1 MSFTIAFYVHH
12 HGSGHLMRTMQIV
25 NALKG
30 YQVILMGSGLNKI
43 KQLPPHVWLV
53 HLPLDIPEENEKVIE
68 SSLPPTGL
76 HYAPLGIQGS
86 RDRVAIMTDVFRSHY
101 PLILV
106 VDVSVEVALLAR
118 LAGIPTII
126 IRQHGKRNDLAHEL
140 AYNSAE
146 LLIAPFAKSMYI
158 GEEDHFFKKT
168 FFAGGF
174 SKFDQTKND
183 QETDPKMICI
193 LVGKGGTSINPELL
207 QHIAKSC
214 PSYHFNV
221 MGLTN
226 RETHD
231 LKNLQ
236 FHGEVND
243 PAPLIGRA
251 MLVIGNTGHNTVME
265 MASLN
270 KRFIGI
276 PEARPF
282 EEQLEKAKS
291 IEGRSGILIIH
302 PQQLY
307 HTNWADVFEK
317 ISTEEPDWKDVIHA
331 TALSNVAN
339 AIINTGK
346 KFF

>member
-1 MSFTIAFYVHH
+1 MPFTIAFYVHH

-25 NALKG
+25 DALKG
-30 YQVILMGSGLNKI
+30 HQVILMGSGLKKI
-43 KQLPPHVWLV
+43 THLPPHVTLV
-53 HLPLDIPEENEKVIE
+53 HLPLDVAEENEKVI
-68 SSLPPTGL
+68 SDSPPPTGL

-86 RDRVAIMTDVFRSHY
+86 RNRVAIMTEVFRSHY

-106 VDVSVEVALLAR
+106 VDVSAEVALLAR
-118 LAGIPTII
+118 LAGIPTIL
-126 IRQHGKRNDLAHEL
+126 IRQHGQRNDLAHQL
-140 AYNSAE
+140 AYDSAE

-174 SKFDQTKND
+174 SKFDQTTNN

-193 LVGKGGTSINPELL
+193 LIGKGGTSINLELIL
-207 QHIAKSC
+207 HIAKSC

-221 MGLTN
+221 MGLN
-226 RETHD
+226 DGESQA
-231 LKNLQ
+231 LNNLQ
-236 FHGEVND
+236 LHGEVKN
-243 PAPLIGRA
+243 PAPLIGQA
-251 MLVIGNTGHNTVME
+251 ILVMGNTGHNTVME

-276 PEARPF
+276 PEDRPF
-282 EEQLEKAKS
+282 DEQLEKAKS
-291 IEGRSGILIIH
+291 IEGRPGISIIH

-307 HTNWADVFEK
+307 HTNWADVLEK
-317 ISTEEPDWKDVIHA
+317 TNSEEVDWKDIIHA
-331 TALSNVAN
+331 SALNKVAD

-346 KFF
+346 KLF